1 MAVGRKDYFERKE
14 LRVERLREKA
24 DKMRA
29 ESVDA
34 FSDARKIQD
43 SIPLG
48 QPILIGHHSEKR
60 SRQDRDKID
69 ANIKKSVEKQE
80 LAEYYDEKIKAAEKN
95 TKISSDNPQ
104 AIELL
109 EDKISKLKARQ
120 QKYKDM
126 NKYYRKHK
134 TMVGFEDLS
143 DEKAE
148 EINKRIDE
156 DYSFNKK
163 PAPSY
168 ILSNLNSM
176 IRSTE
181 KRLEQLKELD
191 EMEYEEIEFDNC
203 TVISNDK
210 TNRVEMH
217 FGYKPDD
224 DVRTMLKR
232 RGFKW
237 SRNNGCW
244 QRLRNKNSLN
254 IAINLAKEI
263 DEM

>member
-1 MAVGRKDYFERKE
+1 MAVGREDYFERKE

-24 DKMRA
+24 DKIRA
-29 ESVDA
+29 ESVEA
-34 FSDARKIQD
+34 FSNARKMQD

-69 ANIKKSVEKQE
+69 ASIKKSVEKQE
-80 LAEYYDEKIKAAEKN
+80 QAEYYEEKLAAAKKN
-95 TKISSDNPQ
+95 TAISSDNPE

-120 QKYKDM
+120 QRYKDM

-134 TMVGFEDLS
+134 TMLGFEDLS
-143 DEKAE
+143 DEKAA
-148 EINKRIDE
+148 EINKRIEE

-168 ILSNLNSM
+168 ILSNLNAM
-176 IRSTE
+176 IKSTE

-191 EMEYEEIEFDNC
+191 EMVYEEIEFDNC
-203 TVISNDK
+203 TVISNDE

-217 FGYKPDD
+217 FGYKPDE
-224 DVRTMLKR
+224 DVRSLLKR
-232 RGFKW
+232 KGFKW
-237 SRNNGCW
+237 SRNNECW

-254 IAINLAKEI
+254 IAISLAKEI

>member
-24 DKMRA
+24 DKMRS

-34 FSDARKIQD
+34 FRDARKIQD
-43 SIPLG
+43 SIPMG
-48 QPILIGHHSEKR
+48 QPILIGHYSEKR
-60 SRQDRDKID
+60 SRRDRDRID
-69 ANIKKSVEKQE
+69 ANIKKSIEKQE
-80 LAEYYDEKIKAAEKN
+80 QAEYYDDKLAAAENNKV
-95 TKISSDNPQ
+95 ISSDNPQ

-120 QKYKDM
+120 QRYKDM

-143 DEKAE
+143 EEKAE

-168 ILSNLNSM
+168 ILSNLNAM
-176 IRSTE
+176 IKSAE

-217 FGYKPDD
+217 FGYKSSE
-224 DVRTMLKR
+224 DVRSLLKR
-232 RGFKW
+232 KGFKW

-244 QRLRNKNSLN
+244 QRMRNKNSLN
-254 IAINLAKEI
+254 IAISLAKEI

>member
-24 DKMRA
+24 DKMRS

-34 FSDARKIQD
+34 FSNARKIQN

-80 LAEYYDEKIKAAEKN
+80 QAEYYDEKIKAAEKN

-120 QKYKDM
+120 QRYKDM
-126 NKYYRKHK
+126 NKYYRKNK

-143 DEKAE
+143 YEKAK

-168 ILSNLNSM
+168 ILSNLNAM
-176 IRSTE
+176 IKSAE

-203 TVISNDK
+203 TVISNDE
-210 TNRVEMH
+210 TNRVEMY
-217 FGYKPDD
+217 FGYKPDEN
-224 DVRTMLKR
+224 VRTLLKR
-232 RGFKW
+232 KGFKW
-237 SRNNGCW
+237 SRNSSCW
-244 QRLRNKNSLN
+244 QRLRNKNALY
-254 IAINLAKEI
+254 IATNLAKEI

>member
-1 MAVGRKDYFERKE
+1 MAVGREDYFERKE

-29 ESVDA
+29 ESVEA
-34 FSDARKIQD
+34 FSNARKIQD

-69 ANIKKSVEKQE
+69 ASIKKSVEKQE
-80 LAEYYDEKIKAAEKN
+80 QAEYYEEKLAAAKKN
-95 TKISSDNPQ
+95 TAISSDNPE

-143 DEKAE
+143 DEKAA

-168 ILSNLNSM
+168 ILSNLNAM
-176 IRSTE
+176 IKSAE

-191 EMEYEEIEFDNC
+191 EMEYEEMEFDNC
-203 TVISNDK
+203 TVISNDE
-210 TNRVEMH
+210 TNRVEIH
-217 FGYKPDD
+217 FGYKPDEE
-224 DVRTMLKR
+224 VRTMLKR
-232 RGFKW
+232 KGFKW
-237 SRNNGCW
+237 SRNNKCW
-244 QRLRNKNSLN
+244 QRLRNKNSLY
-254 IAINLAKEI
+254 IDISLAKEI

>member
-1 MAVGRKDYFERKE
+1 MAVGRKDYFKRKE
-14 LRVERLREKA
+14 ARIERLREKSE
-24 DKMRA
+24 KMKA
-29 ESVDA
+29 ESVEA
-34 FSDARKIQD
+34 FSNARKIQD
-43 SIPLG
+43 SIPMG

-60 SRQDRDKID
+60 ARRDRDKID

-80 LAEYYDEKIKAAEKN
+80 LAEYYDKKIKATEKN

-120 QKYKDM
+120 QRYKDM

-134 TMVGFEDLS
+134 TMLGFEDLS
-143 DEKAE
+143 DEKAA

-176 IRSTE
+176 IKSTE
-181 KRLEQLKELD
+181 KRLKQLKELD

-203 TVISNDK
+203 TVISNDE

-217 FGYKPDD
+217 FGYKPDE
-224 DVRTMLKR
+224 DVRSLLKR
-232 RGFKW
+232 KGFKW
-237 SRNNGCW
+237 SRNNECW

-254 IAINLAKEI
+254 IAISLAKEI

>member
-1 MAVGRKDYFERKE
+1 MTIGRNDYFEKKE
-14 LRVERLREKA
+14 ARIERLREKA
-24 DKMRA
+24 DKMRS

-34 FSDARKIQD
+34 FRDARKIQD
-43 SIPLG
+43 SIPMG
-48 QPILIGHHSEKR
+48 QPILIGHYSEKR
-60 SRQDRDKID
+60 SRRDRDRID
-69 ANIKKSVEKQE
+69 ANIKKSIEKQE
-80 LAEYYDEKIKAAEKN
+80 QAEYYDEKLAAAKN
-95 TKISSDNPQ
+95 NTAISSDNPQ
-104 AIELL
+104 AVELL
-109 EDKISKLKARQ
+109 KEKISKLKARQ
-120 QKYKDM
+120 QRYKDM
-126 NKYYRKHK
+126 NKYYRKRK

-168 ILSNLNSM
+168 ILSNLNAM
-176 IRSTE
+176 IKSAE
-181 KRLEQLKELD
+181 KRLDQLKELD
-191 EMEYEEIEFDNC
+191 EMEYEEIEFDSC
-203 TVISNDK
+203 TVISNDE
-210 TNRVEMH
+210 TNRVEMY
-217 FGYKPDD
+217 FGYKPDE
-224 DVRTMLKR
+224 DVRTLLKR
-232 RGFKW
+232 KGFKW

>member
-24 DKMRA
+24 DKMRS

-34 FSDARKIQD
+34 FRDARKIQD
-43 SIPLG
+43 SIPMG
-48 QPILIGHHSEKR
+48 QPILIGHYSEKR
-60 SRQDRDKID
+60 SRRDRDRID
-69 ANIKKSVEKQE
+69 ANIKKSIEKQE
-80 LAEYYDEKIKAAEKN
+80 QAEYYDDKLAAAENNKV
-95 TKISSDNPQ
+95 ISSDNPQ

-109 EDKISKLKARQ
+109 EEKISKLKARQ
-120 QKYKDM
+120 QRYKD
-126 NKYYRKHK
+126 YR
-134 TMVGFEDLS
+134 
-143 DEKAE
+143 
-148 EINKRIDE
+148 
-156 DYSFNKK
+156 FNKK

-168 ILSNLNSM
+168 ILSNLNAM
-176 IRSTE
+176 IKSAE
-181 KRLEQLKELD
+181 KRLDQLKELD

-217 FGYKPDD
+217 FGYKPGE
-224 DVRTMLKR
+224 DVRSLLKR
-232 RGFKW
+232 KGFKW

-254 IAINLAKEI
+254 IATNLAKEI

>member
-14 LRVERLREKA
+14 ARIERLREKA
-24 DKMRA
+24 DKMKS

-34 FSDARKIQD
+34 FRDARKIQD
-43 SIPLG
+43 SIPMG
-48 QPILIGHHSEKR
+48 QPILIGHYSEKR
-60 SRQDRDKID
+60 ARRDRDRID
-69 ANIKKSVEKQE
+69 ANIKKSIEKQGK
-80 LAEYYDEKIKAAEKN
+80 AEYYDGKLEAAKN
-95 TKISSDNPQ
+95 NKVISSDNPQ

-109 EDKISKLKARQ
+109 EEKISKLKARQ

-134 TMVGFEDLS
+134 TMLGFEDLS

-176 IRSTE
+176 IKSTE

-191 EMEYEEIEFDNC
+191 EMDYEEIEFDNC
-203 TVISNDK
+203 TVISNDE
-210 TNRVEMH
+210 TNRVEIH
-217 FGYKPDD
+217 FGYKPDE

-232 RGFKW
+232 KGFKW
-237 SRNNGCW
+237 SRNNSCW
-244 QRLRNKNSLN
+244 QRMRNKNALY
-254 IAINLAKEI
+254 IAISLAKEI

>member
-24 DKMRA
+24 DKMRS

-34 FSDARKIQD
+34 FRDARKIQD
-43 SIPLG
+43 SIPMG
-48 QPILIGHHSEKR
+48 QPILIGHYSEKR
-60 SRQDRDKID
+60 SRRDRDRID
-69 ANIKKSVEKQE
+69 ANIKKSIEKQE
-80 LAEYYDEKIKAAEKN
+80 QAEYYDEKLAAAENNKV
-95 TKISSDNPQ
+95 ISSDNPQ

-120 QKYKDM
+120 QRYKDM

-143 DEKAE
+143 DEKAA

-168 ILSNLNSM
+168 ILSNLNAM
-176 IRSTE
+176 IKSTE

-217 FGYKPDD
+217 FGYKPGE
-224 DVRTMLKR
+224 DVRSLLKR
-232 RGFKW
+232 KGFKW
-237 SRNNGCW
+237 SRNNECW
-244 QRLRNKNSLN
+244 QRMRNKNSLN
-254 IAINLAKEI
+254 TAISLAKEI

>member
-1 MAVGRKDYFERKE
+1 MAVGRKDYFKRKE
-14 LRVERLREKA
+14 ARIERLREKSE
-24 DKMRA
+24 KMKA
-29 ESVDA
+29 ESVEA
-34 FSDARKIQD
+34 FSNARKIQD
-43 SIPLG
+43 SIPMG

-60 SRQDRDKID
+60 ARRDRDKID

-80 LAEYYDEKIKAAEKN
+80 LAEYYDEKIKATEKN

-120 QKYKDM
+120 QRYKDM

-134 TMVGFEDLS
+134 TMLGFEDLS
-143 DEKAE
+143 DEKAK

-168 ILSNLNSM
+168 ILSNLNAM
-176 IRSTE
+176 IKSAE
-181 KRLEQLKELD
+181 KRLDQLKELD

-203 TVISNDK
+203 IVISNDK

-217 FGYKPDD
+217 FGYKPND
-224 DVRTMLKR
+224 DVRSLLKR
-232 RGFKW
+232 KGFKW

-244 QRLRNKNSLN
+244 QRLRNKNNLS

>member
-1 MAVGRKDYFERKE
+1 MAIGREDYFERKE

-24 DKMRA
+24 DELRA
-29 ESVDA
+29 ESVEA
-34 FSDARKIQD
+34 FSNARKMQD
-43 SIPLG
+43 NIPLG
-48 QPILIGHHSEKR
+48 QPILVGHHSEKR
-60 SRQDRDKID
+60 SRRDRDKID
-69 ANIKKSVEKQE
+69 ASIKKSVEKQE
-80 LAEYYDEKIKAAEKN
+80 QAEYYEEKLAAAKKN
-95 TKISSDNPQ
+95 TAISSDNPQ

-109 EDKISKLKARQ
+109 EEKISKLKARQ

-168 ILSNLNSM
+168 ILSNLNAM
-176 IRSTE
+176 IKSAE
-181 KRLEQLKELD
+181 KRLDQLKELD
-191 EMEYEEIEFDNC
+191 EMDYEEIEFDNC

-217 FGYKPDD
+217 FGYKPGE
-224 DVRTMLKR
+224 DVRSLLKR
-232 RGFKW
+232 KGFKW

-254 IAINLAKEI
+254 IAISLAKEI

>member
-1 MAVGRKDYFERKE
+1 MAVGREDYFERKE
-14 LRVERLREKA
+14 SRIEKLREKA
-24 DKMRA
+24 DKMRT
-29 ESVDA
+29 ESVEA
-34 FSDARKIQD
+34 FSNARKIQD
-43 SIPLG
+43 NIPLG

-60 SRQDRDKID
+60 SKKDRDKID
-69 ANIKKSVEKQE
+69 ASIKKSVEKQE
-80 LAEYYDEKIKAAEKN
+80 KAEYYDEKIKAAEKN
-95 TKISSDNPQ
+95 TKISSDNPE

-109 EDKISKLKARQ
+109 EEKISKLKARQ

-126 NKYYRKHK
+126 NKYYRKNK

-148 EINKRIDE
+148 EINRRIDE

-168 ILSNLNSM
+168 ILSNLNAM
-176 IRSTE
+176 IKSAE

-191 EMEYEEIEFDNC
+191 AMEYEEVEFDSC
-203 TVISNDK
+203 TVISNDI

-217 FGYKPDD
+217 FGYKPNEDM
-224 DVRTMLKR
+224 RTMLKR
-232 RGFKW
+232 KGFKW

-244 QRLRNKNSLN
+244 QRLRNKNSLS

>member
-1 MAVGRKDYFERKE
+1 MAVGREDYFERKE
-14 LRVERLREKA
+14 ARIERLREKSE
-24 DKMRA
+24 KMKA
-29 ESVDA
+29 ESVEA
-34 FSDARKIQD
+34 FSNARKIQE
-43 SIPLG
+43 SIPMG
-48 QPILIGHHSEKR
+48 QPILIGHYSEKR
-60 SRQDRDKID
+60 SRRDRDRID
-69 ANIKKSVEKQE
+69 ANIKKSIEKQE
-80 LAEYYDEKIKAAEKN
+80 KAEYYGDKLAAAKN
-95 TKISSDNPQ
+95 NTVISSDNPQ

-134 TMVGFEDLS
+134 TMLGFEDLS
-143 DEKAE
+143 DEKAV

-176 IRSTE
+176 IKSTE

-191 EMEYEEIEFDNC
+191 EMEYEEIEFDSC

-217 FGYKPDD
+217 FEYKPGE
-224 DVRTMLKR
+224 DVRTRLKR

-237 SRNNGCW
+237 SRNNECW

-254 IAINLAKEI
+254 IAISLAKEI

>member
-14 LRVERLREKA
+14 ARIERLREKSE
-24 DKMRA
+24 KMKA
-29 ESVDA
+29 ESVEA
-34 FSDARKIQD
+34 FSNARKIQD
-43 SIPLG
+43 NIPLG
-48 QPILIGHHSEKR
+48 QPILVGHHSEKR

-69 ANIKKSVEKQE
+69 ASIKKSVEKQE
-80 LAEYYDEKIKAAEKN
+80 RAEYYDEKIKAAEKN

-109 EDKISKLKARQ
+109 EEKISKLKARQ
-120 QKYKDM
+120 QRYKDM

-143 DEKAE
+143 DEKAK

-168 ILSNLNSM
+168 ILSNLNAM
-176 IRSTE
+176 IKSTE

-203 TVISNDK
+203 TVISNDE

-217 FGYKPDD
+217 FGYKPDE
-224 DVRTMLKR
+224 DVRTLLKR
-232 RGFKW
+232 KGFNW

-254 IAINLAKEI
+254 IAISLAKEI

>member
-1 MAVGRKDYFERKE
+1 MAVGRNDYFERKE
-14 LRVERLREKA
+14 ARIERLREKSE
-24 DKMRA
+24 KMKA
-29 ESVDA
+29 ESVEA
-34 FSDARKIQD
+34 FSNARKIQN

-48 QPILIGHHSEKR
+48 QPILIGHYSEKR
-60 SRQDRDKID
+60 SKKDRDKID
-69 ANIKKSVEKQE
+69 ASIKKSVEKQE
-80 LAEYYDEKIKAAEKN
+80 QAEYYDEKIKAAEKN

-120 QKYKDM
+120 QRYKDM
-126 NKYYRKHK
+126 NKYYRKYK
-134 TMVGFEDLS
+134 TMLGFEDLS
-143 DEKAE
+143 DEKAA

-168 ILSNLNSM
+168 ILSNLNAM
-176 IRSTE
+176 IKSAE

-203 TVISNDK
+203 TVISNDE

-217 FGYKPDD
+217 FGYKPDEN
-224 DVRTMLKR
+224 VRTMLKR
-232 RGFKW
+232 KGFKW

-254 IAINLAKEI
+254 IAISLAKEI

>member
-14 LRVERLREKA
+14 LRVERLRQKA
-24 DKMRA
+24 DKMKA

-34 FSDARKIQD
+34 FRDARKIQD

-80 LAEYYDEKIKAAEKN
+80 QAEYYDEKIKAAEKN

-120 QKYKDM
+120 QRYKDM

-134 TMVGFEDLS
+134 TMLGFEDLS
-143 DEKAE
+143 DEKAK

-176 IRSTE
+176 IKSTE

-203 TVISNDK
+203 TVISNDE
-210 TNRVEMH
+210 TNRVEIH
-217 FGYKPDD
+217 FGYKPDE

-232 RGFKW
+232 KGFKW
-237 SRNNGCW
+237 SRNNSCW
-244 QRLRNKNSLN
+244 QRLRNKNSFN

>member
-1 MAVGRKDYFERKE
+1 MTIGRNDYFEKKE
-14 LRVERLREKA
+14 ARIERLREKA
-24 DKMRA
+24 DKMRS

-34 FSDARKIQD
+34 FRDARKIQD

-48 QPILIGHHSEKR
+48 QPILIGHYSEKR
-60 SRQDRDKID
+60 SRRDRDRID
-69 ANIKKSVEKQE
+69 ANIKKSIEKQE
-80 LAEYYDEKIKAAEKN
+80 QAEYYDEKLAAAKN
-95 TKISSDNPQ
+95 NTAISSDNPQ
-104 AIELL
+104 AVELL
-109 EDKISKLKARQ
+109 KEKISKLKARQ
-120 QKYKDM
+120 QRYKDM
-126 NKYYRKHK
+126 NKYYRKRK

-168 ILSNLNSM
+168 ILSNLNAM
-176 IRSTE
+176 IKSAE
-181 KRLEQLKELD
+181 KRLDQLKELD
-191 EMEYEEIEFDNC
+191 EMEYEEIEFDSC
-203 TVISNDK
+203 TVISNDE

-217 FGYKPDD
+217 FGYKPDE
-224 DVRTMLKR
+224 DVRTLLKR
-232 RGFKW
+232 KGFKW

>member
-14 LRVERLREKA
+14 VRIERLREKA
-24 DKMRA
+24 DKMRS

-34 FSDARKIQD
+34 FKDARKIQD
-43 SIPLG
+43 TIPLG
-48 QPILIGHHSEKR
+48 QPILIGHYSEKR
-60 SRQDRDKID
+60 ARRDRDRID
-69 ANIKKSVEKQE
+69 ANIKKSIEKQE
-80 LAEYYDEKIKAAEKN
+80 QAEYYGDKLAAAKN
-95 TKISSDNPQ
+95 NTAISSDNPQ

-120 QKYKDM
+120 QRYKDM

-134 TMVGFEDLS
+134 TMQGFEDLS

-168 ILSNLNSM
+168 ILSNLNAM
-176 IRSTE
+176 IKSTE

-191 EMEYEEIEFDNC
+191 DMEYEEIEFDNC
-203 TVISNDK
+203 TVISNDE
-210 TNRVEMH
+210 TNRVEIH
-217 FGYKPDD
+217 FGYKPDEE
-224 DVRTMLKR
+224 VRTLLKR
-232 RGFKW
+232 KGFKW
-237 SRNNGCW
+237 SRNNSCW
-244 QRLRNKNSLN
+244 QRLRNKNALY
-254 IAINLAKEI
+254 IATNLAKEI

>member
-29 ESVDA
+29 ESVEA
-34 FSDARKIQD
+34 FSNARKIQN

-48 QPILIGHHSEKR
+48 QPILVGHHSEKR

-69 ANIKKSVEKQE
+69 ASIKKSVEKQE
-80 LAEYYDEKIKAAEKN
+80 MAEYYDEKIKATEKN

-109 EDKISKLKARQ
+109 EEKISKLKARQ

-126 NKYYRKHK
+126 NKYYRK

-143 DEKAE
+143 DEKAK

-168 ILSNLNSM
+168 ILSNLNAM
-176 IRSTE
+176 IKSAE

-203 TVISNDK
+203 TVISNDE

-217 FGYKPDD
+217 FEYKSDE
-224 DVRTMLKR
+224 DVRSLLKR
-232 RGFKW
+232 KGFKW

-254 IAINLAKEI
+254 IATNLAKEI

>member
-14 LRVERLREKA
+14 ARIERLREKA
-24 DKMRA
+24 DKMRS
-29 ESVDA
+29 ESVEA

-43 SIPLG
+43 SIPMG

-60 SRQDRDKID
+60 ARRDRDKID
-69 ANIKKSVEKQE
+69 TNIKKSVEKQE
-80 LAEYYDEKIKAAEKN
+80 QAEYYDEKLAAAKN
-95 TKISSDNPQ
+95 NTAISSDNPQ

-109 EDKISKLKARQ
+109 EEKISKLKARQ
-120 QKYKDM
+120 QRYKDM

-134 TMVGFEDLS
+134 TMLGFEDLS

-176 IRSTE
+176 IKSTE

-203 TVISNDK
+203 TVISNDE
-210 TNRVEMH
+210 TNRVEIH

-254 IAINLAKEI
+254 IAISLAKEI

>member
-1 MAVGRKDYFERKE
+1 MAVGREDYFERKE
-14 LRVERLREKA
+14 SRIERLREKSE
-24 DKMRA
+24 KMKA
-29 ESVDA
+29 ESVEA
-34 FSDARKIQD
+34 FSNARKIQD
-43 SIPLG
+43 NIPLG

-60 SRQDRDKID
+60 SKKDRDKID
-69 ANIKKSVEKQE
+69 ASIKKSVEKQE
-80 LAEYYDEKIKAAEKN
+80 RAEYYDEKIKAAEKN

-109 EDKISKLKARQ
+109 EEKISKLKARQ
-120 QKYKDM
+120 QTYKDM
-126 NKYYRKHK
+126 NKYYKKHK
-134 TMVGFEDLS
+134 TMTGFEDLS

-148 EINKRIDE
+148 EINRRIDE

-168 ILSNLNSM
+168 ILSNLNAM
-176 IRSTE
+176 IKSAE

-191 EMEYEEIEFDNC
+191 AMEYEEVEFDSC
-203 TVISNDK
+203 TVISNDI

-217 FGYKPDD
+217 FGYKPNEDM
-224 DVRTMLKR
+224 RTMLKR
-232 RGFKW
+232 KGFKW

-244 QRLRNKNSLN
+244 QRLRNKNSLS

>member
-1 MAVGRKDYFERKE
+1 MAVGRKDYFKRKE
-14 LRVERLREKA
+14 ARIERLREKSE
-24 DKMRA
+24 KMKA
-29 ESVDA
+29 ESVEA
-34 FSDARKIQD
+34 FSNARKIQD
-43 SIPLG
+43 SIPMG

-60 SRQDRDKID
+60 ARRDRDKID

-80 LAEYYDEKIKAAEKN
+80 LAEYYDEKIKATEKN

-120 QKYKDM
+120 QRYKDM

-134 TMVGFEDLS
+134 TMLGFEDLS
-143 DEKAE
+143 DEKAA

-176 IRSTE
+176 IKSTE

-203 TVISNDK
+203 TVISNDE

-217 FGYKPDD
+217 FGYKPDE
-224 DVRTMLKR
+224 DVRSLLKR
-232 RGFKW
+232 KGFKW
-237 SRNNGCW
+237 SRINSCW

-254 IAINLAKEI
+254 IAISLAKEI

>member
-1 MAVGRKDYFERKE
+1 MTIGRNDYFEKKE
-14 LRVERLREKA
+14 ARIERLREKA
-24 DKMRA
+24 DKMRS

-34 FSDARKIQD
+34 FRDARKIQD
-43 SIPLG
+43 SIPMG
-48 QPILIGHHSEKR
+48 QPILIGHYSEKR
-60 SRQDRDKID
+60 SRRDRDRID
-69 ANIKKSVEKQE
+69 ANIKKSIEKQE
-80 LAEYYDEKIKAAEKN
+80 QAEYYDEKLAAAKN
-95 TKISSDNPQ
+95 NTAISSDNPQ
-104 AIELL
+104 AVELL
-109 EDKISKLKARQ
+109 KEKISKLKARQ
-120 QKYKDM
+120 QRYKDM
-126 NKYYRKHK
+126 NKYYRKRK

-168 ILSNLNSM
+168 ILSNLNAM
-176 IRSTE
+176 IKSAE
-181 KRLEQLKELD
+181 KRLDQLKELD
-191 EMEYEEIEFDNC
+191 EMEYEEIEFDSC
-203 TVISNDK
+203 TVISNDE

-217 FGYKPDD
+217 FGYKPDE
-224 DVRTMLKR
+224 DVRTLLKR
-232 RGFKW
+232 KGFKW